1 MNMDRAE
8 PGLPA
13 KVYPALHGRR
23 GFRAPRV
30 SRRHQYTNRAA
41 SANLSGSR
49 LASRQAWRALACL
62 PCPPLIEPRCRGM
75 NPGGAWRG
83 VCVERSVPSGRT
95 AFAAEVVRPARW
107 ARKGF
112 ISQGSEVDDV
122 AAVLTVLNGANT
134 A

>member
-23 GFRAPRV
+23 GFGATRV

-41 SANLSGSR
+41 SAKLVRIAVGVASGMAGTR
-49 LASRQAWRALACL
+49 LPAVPSSYRA
-62 PCPPLIEPRCRGM
+62 GGT

-83 VCVERSVPSGRT
+83 VCVERSVPSGGT
-95 AFAAEVVRPARW
+95 ASLREVVRPPDGRGRDLSHRV
-107 ARKGF
+107 RK
-112 ISQGSEVDDV
+112 SMM
-122 AAVLTVLNGANT
+122 LLRY
-134 A
+134 